1 MYKLPYYIEQD
12 ESVIFDFLQKN
23 PFAIITGILDE
34 KPVATHVPL
43 DVELVNGKYIFTG
56 HLMKGTDHYKGFLQ
70 NENVLAIFSG
80 PHCYVSASW
89 HENKRKGSTWNYLDV
104 QGHGKLRYTDD
115 EGTISIIESI
125 TNKYEGMESESS
137 FSQLTKEHIQR
148 NVKAINGF
156 HIEVEKLDAVFKLS
170 QNETHQTQKQII
182 EKLKELRDPGSA
194 GIAAEMEKRLS

>member
-12 ESVIFDFLQKN
+12 ESVILDFLQKN
-23 PFAIITGILDE
+23 PFAIITGILNE

-43 DVELVNGKYIFTG
+43 DVELVNGQYIFTG

-89 HENKRKGSTWNYLDV
+89 HENKKKGSTWNYLDV
-104 QGHGKLRYTDD
+104 QAHGKLRYTDD

-125 TNKYEGMESESS
+125 TNKYEGMESQSS

-148 NVKAINGF
+148 NVKAISGF
-156 HIEVEKLDAVFKLS
+156 HVEIEKLDAVFKLS